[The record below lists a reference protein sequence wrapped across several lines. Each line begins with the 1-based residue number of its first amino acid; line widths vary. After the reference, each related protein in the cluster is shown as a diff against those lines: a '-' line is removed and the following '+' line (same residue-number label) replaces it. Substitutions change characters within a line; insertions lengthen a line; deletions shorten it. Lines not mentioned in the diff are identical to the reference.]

1 MAVTVTRA
9 LERDRQVVR
18 RSLQRPRNDDL
29 VLAAISMIVAMV
41 IVATYLGRTT
51 LSLTTQ
57 QRGVLVN
64 LNTVPDAA
72 RLEPALA
79 PAFDTPADR
88 RLAARE
94 LFGFLAHAGG
104 GRRSIR
110 NVGAIAQATV
120 PIAAIERDPELRSYH
135 ERLRAARAR
144 TEGSG
149 TPLQSLPLLTSS
161 DLSAVKPFLV
171 VRDRRAVRNA
181 VLLWAVLYLAAFHL
195 VSLAWRVRAV
205 RGDRAV
211 VAAVHLLT
219 GIGFAVMIARSDP
232 LRDTMLFVRFAQTVL
247 VGAGVMALV
256 SLANFRTSALR
267 QFSFVPLA
275 GAFVL
280 SLLLIVFGSG
290 PAGSNAKV
298 NLGPVQPI
306 EAIRLLI
313 VLFLAG
319 YFGRRWELLRAVRSE
334 TVRGRSMPAWLN
346 VPRLEYLVPVLF
358 GVALALGLFF
368 VQRDLG
374 PALVISVVFLAM
386 YAIARGGVVMTL
398 TGFALLAAGFFVGY
412 QIGISSTLTER
423 VRMWQSPWDNAARG
437 GDQIAQALWA
447 LATGSTFG
455 TGLGLGDTRYLPAGH
470 TDLALAAVAEELGFV
485 GMFVIAVAYL
495 ALVWRGVTTARR
507 ASTEY
512 TVFLALGM
520 TLLIAIPVLLMTAG
534 VLGLVPLTGVVTPF
548 VSYGGSA
555 MLANF
560 VAAGVLTSI
569 RSDSQTAADL
579 RSLEKP
585 VRWTAASLAVA
596 ALASLLVI
604 ARVQIV
610 RADEI
615 VVRPHLG
622 IQGDGTRRYQ
632 YNPRILDVV
641 REIPR
646 GRVLDRR
653 GLPLATE
660 TAADARPS
668 RADYQRLGIS
678 LDEACPDPAARCYP
692 LGSRA
697 FHLLGNA
704 RTRLNWGASNTAFL
718 ERDAEAK
725 LRGFDDHE
733 TLVRTVDTAGGPAW
747 ALRRD
752 YRDLVPLLRHRRRS
766 SHRAVTAIL
775 NKPRDV
781 QTTIDAALQVRTAA
795 ILAAHVSKSA
805 SGRGAAVVLDS
816 STGDLLASVSYPWP
830 VDEAG
835 HDPGKPADDL
845 LDRPRFGLYP
855 PGSTFKIVTA
865 AAALR
870 QKSSVRDLTFTCS
883 RLPDSRVGARISG
896 WGRPVRDDELDRVPH
911 GRIGMHEAMSVSCNA
926 YFAQLAVRLGPE
938 ALISA
943 AQPLGLSLARGN
955 TVANV
960 RDALPQVGYGQGE
973 VVATP
978 LRMARVAA
986 TIAAD
991 GIIPDTRWE
1000 STPGTGEPHAYL
1012 SREHARLLGRYMR
1025 DVVVSGTGRALRNH
1039 PLAIAGKTGTAEVA
1053 GAASHSWFIGF
1064 APYGPASRRVAIA
1077 VLIENAGYGGSAAT
1091 PAAGE
1096 IFSAAAALGLVK

>member
-1 MAVTVTRA
+1 MVT
-9 LERDRQVVR
+9 
-18 RSLQRPRNDDL
+18 
-29 VLAAISMIVAMV
+29 AA
-41 IVATYLGRTT
+41 YLGRTT
-51 LSLTTQ
+51 LSSRSQGGDL
-57 QRGVLVN
+57 VVN

-79 PAFDTPADR
+79 AAFETPADR
-88 RLAARE
+88 GFAARE
-94 LFGFLAHAGG
+94 LFGFLAQTRG
-104 GRRSIR
+104 GRRAIR

-120 PIAAIERDPELRSYH
+120 PVAAIERDPELRSFQ
-135 ERLRAARAR
+135 ERLRTARAR
-144 TEGSG
+144 AEHSG
-149 TPLQSLPLLTSS
+149 IPPQSLPLLTAA
-161 DLSAVKPFLV
+161 DLAAVKPSLI
-171 VRDRRAVRNA
+171 VRERGAVRNA
-181 VLLWAVLYLAAFHL
+181 VLLWTALYVAALHL
-195 VSLAWRVRAV
+195 VSLVWRVRAL

-211 VAAVHLLT
+211 LAAIHLLT
-219 GIGFAVMIARSDP
+219 AIGLALIIGRSDP
-232 LRDTMLFVRFAQTVL
+232 LRDTMLFVRFAQTV
-247 VGAGVMALV
+247 VIGAGVMALV
-256 SLANFRTSALR
+256 SIVNFRTSPLR
-267 QFSFVPLA
+267 HLSFIPLA
-275 GAFVL
+275 GAFFL
-280 SLLLIVFGSG
+280 SLLLIIVGSG
-290 PAGSNAKV
+290 PTGSNAKV

-319 YFGRRWELLRAVRSE
+319 YFARRWEVLRAVRSE
-334 TVRGRSMPAWLN
+334 TVRGRTVPSWVNL
-346 VPRLEYLVPVLF
+346 PRLEYVVPVLF
-358 GVALALGLFF
+358 GVALAMGLFF

-374 PALVISVVFLAM
+374 PALVISVVFLTM
-386 YAIARGGVVMTL
+386 YATARGGVAMALV
-398 TGFALLAAGFFVGY
+398 GFALIAAGFFVGY
-412 QIGISSTLTER
+412 QVGISATLTER

-470 TDLALAAVAEELGFV
+470 TDLALAAAAEEVGFI
-485 GMFVIAVAYL
+485 GLFVIGLAYL
-495 ALVWRGVTTARR
+495 ALVWRGLTTTRR

-512 TVFLALGM
+512 TLFLGLGM
-520 TLLIAIPVLLMTAG
+520 TLLIAVPALLMTAG

-560 VAAGVLTSI
+560 AAAGVLASI
-569 RSDSQTAADL
+569 RSDALRATDL
-579 RSLEKP
+579 ASLGRP
-585 VRWTAASLAVA
+585 LRWTAASLAVA
-596 ALASLLVI
+596 ALASLFVI
-604 ARVQIV
+604 ARLQVL
-610 RADEI
+610 RADDI
-615 VVRPHLG
+615 VARPHLG
-622 IQGDGTRRYQ
+622 MQADGTRRYQ
-632 YNPRILDVV
+632 YNPRILDVA

-660 TAADARPS
+660 TAAVARAS
-668 RADYQRLGIS
+668 RSDYQRLGIP
-678 LDEACPDPAARCYP
+678 LDEACPDQDARCYP
-692 LGSRA
+692 LGGRA
-697 FHLLGNA
+697 FHLLGDA

-733 TLVRTVDTAGGPAW
+733 TLVRTIDSAGDSTW

-752 YRDLVPLLRHRRRS
+752 YRDLVPLLRHRYQPR
-766 SHRAVTAIL
+766 HRIVKAML

-781 QTTIDAALQVRTAA
+781 RTTIDAALQLRTAA
-795 ILAAHVSKSA
+795 ILATHVNKSA
-805 SGRGAAVVLDS
+805 SGRGAAVVLDP

-830 VDEAG
+830 VAG
-835 HDPGKPADDL
+835 TRPEPGKAADDL
-845 LDRPRFGLYP
+845 LDRARFGLYP

-870 QKSSVRDLTFTCS
+870 QKSGLRDLTFTCS
-883 RLPDSRVGARISG
+883 RLNDSRVGARISG
-896 WGRPVRDDELDRVPH
+896 WGRPVRDDELDRIPH
-911 GRIGMHEAMSVSCNA
+911 GTIGMHEAMSVSCNA

-938 ALISA
+938 ALIAA

-955 TVANV
+955 TPANV

-991 GIIPDTRWE
+991 GVVPDVRWE
-1000 STPGTGEPHAYL
+1000 AGPGTGEPHVYL
-1012 SREHARLLGRYMR
+1012 SRENARLLARYMR

-1039 PLAIAGKTGTAEVA
+1039 AMPIAGKTGTAEVA

-1064 APYGPASRRVAIA
+1064 APYGPASRRVAVA
-1077 VLIENAGYGGSAAT
+1077 VLIENAGYGASAAT

-1096 IFSAAAALGLVK
+1096 IFSAAAALGLAR

>member
-9 LERDRQVVR
+9 LERDRQGER
-18 RSLQRPRNDDL
+18 RALERPGYGDL
-29 VLAAISMIVAMV
+29 VLAAISMLAVMMVA
-41 IVATYLGRTT
+41 AAYLGRTT
-51 LSLTTQ
+51 LSSRS
-57 QRGVLVN
+57 QRGSLSVN

-79 PAFDTPADR
+79 AAFDSAADR

-94 LFGFLAHAGG
+94 LFGFLAQAEG
-104 GRRSIR
+104 GRRRLR

-120 PIAAIERDPELRSYH
+120 PVAAIEREPELRAYQ

-144 TEGSG
+144 AERSG
-149 TPLQSLPLLTSS
+149 IVPQSLTLLTSS
-161 DLSAVKPFLV
+161 DLAAVKPFLV
-171 VRDRRAVRNA
+171 VRERGAVRNA
-181 VLLWAVLYLAAFHL
+181 VLLWTGLYLAAFHL
-195 VSLAWRVRAV
+195 VSLSWRLRAS
-205 RGDRAV
+205 RGDRV
-211 VAAVHLLT
+211 VLAAVHLLT
-219 GIGFAVMIARSDP
+219 AVGIAVMIGRSDP

-256 SLANFRTSALR
+256 SFVNFRTSALR
-267 QFSFVPLA
+267 EFSFVPLA
-275 GAFVL
+275 GAFLL

-290 PAGSNAKV
+290 PTGSNAKV

-319 YFGRRWELLRAVRSE
+319 YFARRWELLREVRSE

-346 VPRLEYLVPVLF
+346 VPRLEYVLPVMF
-358 GVALALGLFF
+358 GVVLALGLFF

-386 YAIARGGVVMTL
+386 YAIARGGVAMPL

-412 QIGISSTLTER
+412 QIGISATLIER

-447 LATGSTFG
+447 VATGSTFG

-470 TDLALAAVAEELGFV
+470 TDLALAAAGEELGFV
-485 GMFVIAVAYL
+485 GVLAIGAAYL
-495 ALVWRGVTTARR
+495 ALVWRGLWTARR
-507 ASTEY
+507 SSTDY
-512 TVFLALGM
+512 TLFLAIGM
-520 TLLIAIPVLLMTAG
+520 TLLLAVPVLLMTAG
-534 VLGLVPLTGVVTPF
+534 VFGLVPLTGVVTPF

-560 VAAGVLTSI
+560 AAAGVLASI
-569 RSDSQTAADL
+569 RSDGHPSKDL
-579 RSLEKP
+579 RSLQRP
-585 VRWTAASLAVA
+585 VRWTAVALAA
-596 ALASLLVI
+596 GGLASLFVI
-604 ARVQIV
+604 ARAQVL

-615 VVRPHLG
+615 VARPHLG
-622 IQGDGTRRYQ
+622 MQADGTRRYQ
-632 YNPRILDVV
+632 YNPRVLDVA

-660 TAADARPS
+660 TAALARPA

-678 LDEACPDPAARCYP
+678 LEDACRNPDARCYP
-692 LGSRA
+692 LGGRA
-697 FHLLGNA
+697 FHLLGDA
-704 RTRLNWGASNTAFL
+704 QTRLNWGASNTAFL

-725 LRGFDDHE
+725 LRGFDDHG
-733 TLVRTVDTAGGPAW
+733 TLVRSVDAAGGPAW
-747 ALRRD
+747 AVRRD
-752 YRDLVPLLRHRRRS
+752 YHDLVPLLRHR
-766 SHRAVTAIL
+766 HRPGHPAVKAIL

-781 QTTIDAALQVRTAA
+781 QTTIDAALQVRTAS
-795 ILAAHVSKSA
+795 ILAAHVSKST
-805 SGRGAAVVLDS
+805 SGRGAAVVLDPA
-816 STGDLLASVSYPWP
+816 TGDLLASVSYPWP
-830 VDEAG
+830 LDGARPET
-835 HDPGKPADDL
+835 GKTSDDL
-845 LDRPRFGLYP
+845 LDRARFGLYP

-870 QKSSVRDLTFTCS
+870 QKTSLRDLTFTCS
-883 RLPDSRVGARISG
+883 RLPDSRVGARIAG

-911 GRIGMHEAMSVSCNA
+911 GTIGMHEAMSVSCNA

-938 ALISA
+938 ALMSA

-955 TVANV
+955 TAASV

-991 GIIPDTRWE
+991 GVVPDVRWE
-1000 STPGTGEPHAYL
+1000 LGPGTGEPHVYL
-1012 SREHARLLGRYMR
+1012 SRESARLLGRYMR
-1025 DVVVSGTGRALRNH
+1025 DVVLSGTGRALRSH
-1039 PLAIAGKTGTAEVA
+1039 ALPIAGKTGTAEIA

-1064 APYGPASRRVAIA
+1064 APYGSASRRVAVA
-1077 VLIENAGYGGSAAT
+1077 VLIENAGYGASAAT

-1096 IFSAAAALGLVK
+1096 IFSAAGALGLAK

>member
-9 LERDRQVVR
+9 LERDRQGER
-18 RSLQRPRNDDL
+18 RALERPGYGDL
-29 VLAAISMIVAMV
+29 VLAAISMLAVMMVA
-41 IVATYLGRTT
+41 AAYLGRTT
-51 LSLTTQ
+51 LSSRS
-57 QRGVLVN
+57 QRGSVTVN

-79 PAFDTPADR
+79 AAFDNTADR

-94 LFGFLAHAGG
+94 LFGFLAQAEG
-104 GRRSIR
+104 GRRRLR

-120 PIAAIERDPELRSYH
+120 PVAAIEREPELRAYQ

-144 TEGSG
+144 AERSG
-149 TPLQSLPLLTSS
+149 IVPQSLTLLTST
-161 DLSAVKPFLV
+161 DLAAVKPFLV
-171 VRDRRAVRNA
+171 VRERGAVRNA
-181 VLLWAVLYLAAFHL
+181 VLLWTGLYLAAFHL
-195 VSLAWRVRAV
+195 VSLSWRLRAS
-205 RGDRAV
+205 RGDRV
-211 VAAVHLLT
+211 VLAAVHLLT
-219 GIGFAVMIARSDP
+219 AVGLAVMIGRPDP

-247 VGAGVMALV
+247 VGAGVMALASFV
-256 SLANFRTSALR
+256 NFRTSALR
-267 QFSFVPLA
+267 EFSFVPLA
-275 GAFVL
+275 GAFLL

-290 PAGSNAKV
+290 PTGSNAKV

-319 YFGRRWELLRAVRSE
+319 YFARRWELLREVRSE

-346 VPRLEYLVPVLF
+346 VPRLEYVLPVMF
-358 GVALALGLFF
+358 GVVLALGLFF

-386 YAIARGGVVMTL
+386 YAIARGGVAMPL

-412 QIGISSTLTER
+412 QIGISATLIER

-447 LATGSTFG
+447 VATGSTFG

-470 TDLALAAVAEELGFV
+470 TDLALAAAGEELGFV
-485 GMFVIAVAYL
+485 GVLAIGAAYL
-495 ALVWRGVTTARR
+495 ALVWRGLWTARR
-507 ASTEY
+507 SSTDY
-512 TVFLALGM
+512 TLFLAIGM
-520 TLLIAIPVLLMTAG
+520 TLLLAVPVLLMTAG
-534 VLGLVPLTGVVTPF
+534 VFGLVPLTGVVTPF

-560 VAAGVLTSI
+560 AAAGVLASI
-569 RSDSQTAADL
+569 RSDGHPSKDL
-579 RSLEKP
+579 RSLQRP
-585 VRWTAASLAVA
+585 VRWTAVALAA
-596 ALASLLVI
+596 GGLASLFVI
-604 ARVQIV
+604 ARAQVL

-615 VVRPHLG
+615 VARPHLG
-622 IQGDGTRRYQ
+622 MQADGTRRYQ
-632 YNPRILDVV
+632 YNPRVLDVA

-660 TAADARPS
+660 TAALARPA

-678 LDEACPDPAARCYP
+678 LEDACRNPDARCYP
-692 LGSRA
+692 LGGRA
-697 FHLLGNA
+697 FHLLGDA
-704 RTRLNWGASNTAFL
+704 QTRLNWGASNTAFL

-725 LRGFDDHE
+725 LRGFDDHG
-733 TLVRTVDTAGGPAW
+733 TLVRSVDAAGGPAW
-747 ALRRD
+747 AVRRD
-752 YRDLVPLLRHRRRS
+752 YHDLVPLLRHR
-766 SHRAVTAIL
+766 HRPGHPAVKAIL

-781 QTTIDAALQVRTAA
+781 QTTIDAALQVRTAS
-795 ILAAHVSKSA
+795 ILAAHVSKST
-805 SGRGAAVVLDS
+805 SGRGAAVVLDPA
-816 STGDLLASVSYPWP
+816 TGDLLASVSYPWP
-830 VDEAG
+830 LDGARPET
-835 HDPGKPADDL
+835 GKTSDDL
-845 LDRPRFGLYP
+845 LDRARFGLYP

-870 QKSSVRDLTFTCS
+870 QKTSLRDLTFTCS
-883 RLPDSRVGARISG
+883 RLPDSRVGARIAG

-911 GRIGMHEAMSVSCNA
+911 GTIGMHEAMSVSCNA

-938 ALISA
+938 ALMSA

-955 TVANV
+955 TAASV

-991 GIIPDTRWE
+991 GVVPDVRWE
-1000 STPGTGEPHAYL
+1000 LGPGTGEPHVYL
-1012 SREHARLLGRYMR
+1012 SRESARLLGRYMR
-1025 DVVVSGTGRALRNH
+1025 DVVLSGTGRALRSH
-1039 PLAIAGKTGTAEVA
+1039 ALPIAGKTGTAEIA

-1064 APYGPASRRVAIA
+1064 APYGSASRRVAVA
-1077 VLIENAGYGGSAAT
+1077 VLIENAGYGASAAT

-1096 IFSAAAALGLVK
+1096 IFSAAGALGLAK